1 MFCQFQL
8 VKNWTGIGSGFL
20 EPVLQLDAEL
30 NKNQNQVP
38 SSISE
43 IGVFW

>member
-1 MFCQFQL
+1 
-8 VKNWTGIGSGFL
+8 L